1 MSCHGNVVRGTGTA
15 GKHISNKVQPIPKHD
30 DDNECKDRSP
40 IQTPAL
46 SEKREKRQWKE
57 ERLSSIR
64 PPLFKTCIQI

>member
-46 SEKREKRQWKE
+46 SEKREKSYLYRPRDAR
-57 ERLSSIR
+57 ERTIR
-64 PPLFKTCIQI
+64 TD